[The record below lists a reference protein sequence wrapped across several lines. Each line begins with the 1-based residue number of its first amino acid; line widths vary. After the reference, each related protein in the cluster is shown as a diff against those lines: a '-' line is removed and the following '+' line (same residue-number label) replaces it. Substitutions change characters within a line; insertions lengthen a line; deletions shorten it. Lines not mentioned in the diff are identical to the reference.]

1 MSYPLFNIAPEM
13 DTVVYA
19 VKPGDTLSGIVRHYY
34 GPLPPTQ
41 HQELIRSIQA
51 ANPKINNPDRIWPG
65 QLIKLDVPVPHC
77 RIPTHQLPI
86 AIPSPRNDEWFHSME
101 RNWVTSTP
109 EERGLQMGLAKAML
123 GIGSA
128 NLAMIDRTF
137 KNAIP
142 MTTELAENYEKY
154 KSGGL
159 SKGQYDYQRRKTLQ
173 RLKTH
178 LGPTN
183 LLLNGANSPNEV
195 LRISRRAGTEPTQAI
210 TQQISKMQRLSK
222 VAARG
227 GVALSVVGLGI
238 ACHEMAQTDD
248 IGKKNDIFVETFGA
262 FAGSAAFGLAA
273 TIGVALMAT
282 PVGWAGALIIG
293 AGSVITGFATSHIAR
308 GVYDATGRP
317 VDFANL
323 TGVASLC
330 SRPPDQ
336 TTKYTG
342 PRISDATLS
351 VL

>member
-248 IGKKNDIFVETFGA
+248 IGKKKRYLRGNFWGFCWQCRVRPGCHYRCSANGYTSRMGGRVNYWSWQCYHWLCHKPYC
-262 FAGSAAFGLAA
+262 AG
-273 TIGVALMAT
+273 GV
-282 PVGWAGALIIG
+282 
-293 AGSVITGFATSHIAR
+293 
-308 GVYDATGRP
+308 
-317 VDFANL
+317 
-323 TGVASLC
+323 
-330 SRPPDQ
+330 
-336 TTKYTG
+336 
-342 PRISDATLS
+342 
-351 VL
+351 